1 MTATNT
7 ETEKI
12 QLSKKHLRKL
22 SELIKQR
29 TGLVISK
36 KKHQTRIKNFVK
48 KRMRERG
55 LTDPE
60 NFYEVLSQSEDNE
73 AEITKLIN
81 ESVVNE
87 TFFYR
92 NTDQMEHLEKRIFPE
107 IIRTKNDSS
116 MNSIRILS
124 AGCSNGAEP
133 YSIVMSYLETCRR
146 MNISPDRLN
155 LKVFGIDINTDSLSE
170 ARSGHYQT
178 RLVENAPDR
187 IVSRYFERTG
197 DGYCIEKRIKDY
209 VDFQHRNLVKC
220 SPPCNQDLV
229 FNRNVMI
236 YFESSA
242 RDKIVQKL
250 HRSLR
255 DHALLVIGN
264 YESFKYY
271 RDYFGKTPWSQD
283 QIFRKL
289 PRQEDKTC
297 DSQQMNEQAPRRDSD
312 DYVSRNNQLTVKLD
326 QMKDPD
332 YKRITFKGTLDQTT
346 STDGLKK
353 NFNESLTEDREPL
366 VIDLKELSFILKNHL
381 EPLEATLDFILEN
394 RGNVFVISSSERLKE
409 WFQQVF
415 NFDKSEFLESFSEEL
430 IVEPSQKNDIELDR
444 DTSKL
449 PVSGIDESTNN
460 ASKDD
465 DLPDRSP
472 NENVTIQRSGN
483 DFELKLR
490 GALSASDNPQLSQRV
505 KTQITR
511 VINRIKQHPSADT
524 LKINLEGVER
534 FDRKFVR
541 ILNRLKSLTQEEPFL
556 IEIIAPD
563 PSIRQTLQRWSTL
576 L

>member
-1 MTATNT
+1 
-7 ETEKI
+7 
-12 QLSKKHLRKL
+12 
-22 SELIKQR
+22 
-29 TGLVISK
+29 
-36 KKHQTRIKNFVK
+36 
-48 KRMRERG
+48 
-55 LTDPE
+55 
-60 NFYEVLSQSEDNE
+60 
-73 AEITKLIN
+73 
-81 ESVVNE
+81 
-87 TFFYR
+87 
-92 NTDQMEHLEKRIFPE
+92 
-107 IIRTKNDSS
+107 
-116 MNSIRILS
+116 
-124 AGCSNGAEP
+124 
-133 YSIVMSYLETCRR
+133 
-146 MNISPDRLN
+146 
-155 LKVFGIDINTDSLSE
+155 
-170 ARSGHYQT
+170 
-178 RLVENAPDR
+178 
-187 IVSRYFERTG
+187 
-197 DGYCIEKRIKDY
+197 
-209 VDFQHRNLVKC
+209 
-220 SPPCNQDLV
+220 
-229 FNRNVMI
+229 MI